1 MTLLDIW
8 PGYQKLINEPD
19 SWTKYTPAERKLKY
33 WAGYQLALQK
43 YPQFKAVSQE
53 QFLNDPYAAMQNVDR
68 FIQKP
73 TANGIPDP
81 TVEPLNTKAT
91 NAYAPV
97 LPKQPVTA
105 ADAIASTGTVPT
117 GDWLVKPWTDK
128 GQTWAIGKDG
138 KVQVMGPDGKFT
150 PYVSPGST
158 PYEPSNPELG
168 GNKPRDV
175 IGYDAN
181 GQPLY
186 AGQENLKKYDTL
198 DEYNRS
204 KTPDNRDRGAVIGY
218 TEDGTPLYAGDEAKV
233 VYPTIAARDAAI
245 AARDRTDENR
255 GDTRTNAEVGG
266 DVSGYGAASSL
277 SDASW
282 MYGTG
287 ADFAKYGNFPYA
299 EPDQGGRTWKPG
311 VILGQEGQNRYLAGD
326 QFKQWLPGAFQQAI
340 AATPQAVPTP
350 TWKSY
355 SQGLTG
361 PGMWAAGYPQNIQV
375 GGNAAQTGQTQTQNL
390 TQGQQFNPYN
400 MTAPYGFSQQ
410 QYNPTQYQTPWY
422 QGLGGTQGGTTPASA
437 GADQTQG
444 TQTAGAGLAGTG
456 GTTPTG
462 GVTLAANKQKA
473 DPNAPP
479 ATSWPLSNRSQMY
492 TAQGVN
498 NQQAGLPQT
507 YAGAFSN
514 VGNQALGGNQSGQD
528 TITQLRNLANPNQ
541 YNAPTNTYGSGALRG
556 TSQTYAQM
564 GNVGAAGRA
573 QGTEGAV
580 GAAIGGQLN
589 QNVAQNPLY
598 QQAQSQLS
606 SQLGAPNLA
615 NQINTAISG
624 NLDPQMSNVYNKQLQ
639 DTLYADQTRRL
650 DEDYAKQLKDTQ
662 DYYNFYG
669 LSGSSAENEQ
679 TKLMTQALQRKK
691 EDIGNTLNAQ
701 MIQKAQGLQGAQL
714 GNLTNALSGV
724 SSAQNQGINSAMG
737 LMDLPAAQQRAAAG
751 LGLGLLGQQQTGAND
766 EYSRLMASLNEAT
779 GAQGQAAN
787 ISLGA
792 AGQNLANTGQ
802 QAGILGNL
810 SQLGMQ
816 GYGAGSDT
824 SQWLTNYFDQLS
836 QTQRANAAQ
845 DYTMASQESA
855 AQQQAQQQNY
865 QNLLQNLG
873 IGTGLYDTF
882 GTQGWNQMRTT
893 ATDLANMATGW
904 NQQAATNQAGNNWW
918 QPLLGGVASTLGSA
932 AGAPRTNNYY

>member
-138 KVQVMGPDGKFT
+138 KVQVMGTDGKFT

-158 PYEPSNPELG
+158 PYEPSKPTPAAG
-168 GNKPRDV
+168 QSRGTGNIK
-175 IGYDAN
+175 GYDAN
-181 GQPLY
+181 GNPIY
-186 AGQENLKKYDTL
+186 EFN
-198 DEYNRS
+198 
-204 KTPDNRDRGAVIGY
+204 P
-218 TEDGTPLYAGDEAKV
+218 DGTVNNTTIVYHDTAEFERAKQQSNQQVDRAPL
-233 VYPTIAARDAAI
+233 
-245 AARDRTDENR
+245 
-255 GDTRTNAEVGG
+255 TNAQVGEAP
-266 DVSGYGAASSL
+266 SGYGAASSL

-282 MYGTG
+282 YYGTG
-287 ADFAKYGNFPYA
+287 ADFAKGANFPYGTP
-299 EPDQGGRTWKPG
+299 EQGGQTWKPG
-311 VILGQEGQNRYLAGD
+311 TILGQEAQNRYLAGD

-375 GGNAAQTGQTQTQNL
+375 GGNAAQTGQTQTQQY

-422 QGLGGTQGGTTPASA
+422 QGLGGTQSTTPAT

-462 GVTLAANKQKA
+462 GVTLAADKRKA

-492 TAQGVN
+492 TPQGVN

-507 YAGAFSN
+507 YAGAFAD
-514 VGNQALGGNQSGQD
+514 VGNQALGSNQYGS
-528 TITQLRNLANPNQ
+528 TVSQLRGLANPNQ
-541 YNAPTNTYGSGALRG
+541 YQAPTNTYGSGALRG

-918 QPLLGGVASTLGSA
+918 QPLLGGAAAAGSA
-932 AGAPRTNNYY
+932 YLGAPRQNYYG